1 MNDSSSVRNLGQ
13 LLRVEFDTNAALRR
27 SFEDRWIE
35 DLRQYLGIY
44 PPELQK
50 ALKERDRSTI
60 YLRKTKTKVD
70 AICSR
75 VVEQLFPAKGERNW
89 SIAPSTTPEVHPQ
102 VLHEAVTMEASRL
115 ERRLAQ
121 DEVRSLVLSLATDA
135 ASQMGDEME
144 GQLAEAPGRKSYR
157 SNCERMI
164 HQGVLFGCG
173 VLKGPLVER
182 RKREKF
188 TFSEESGWALGSDEG
203 DYWPYQEYVSI
214 WDIYPDMTAVDPEGM
229 RFVWQNHL
237 KTQKELL
244 ELAAWPGFDPEAIRQ
259 HISDKPNGDA
269 ELWKHESELRQTASE
284 EGRSVLNNLAGRYR
298 VLERWGHLTG
308 KQLMEAG
315 VRVRE
320 EEGVYAANVWIL
332 GDSVIK
338 AVLAPIEGID
348 IPYSFFF
355 YSDDETTFFPEGL
368 ASILRDPES
377 AFNAAMRMLLDNAAI
392 CAGPQFAV
400 NVQALQAGEDP
411 NDIHPFKLWRFK
423 NVQDLNG
430 CLKVFEVPSRV
441 QDLVSVGKIMSDWS
455 DEMSTP
461 RYMAGESPTRGAAET
476 VGGLSM
482 LMGAASISIKGLV
495 GRFDNDVTRKFI
507 TSLYYW
513 NMRFNPREEIKGDF
527 VIKAVGSSAL
537 IAREVQAQ
545 SVMKAIQISKDPDF
559 KHDVKSREL
568 LEEAFK
574 LLDLGPAVLFT
585 KEEADQNRKREMQEL
600 ALVQAQATVQTLLN
614 EAEKR
619 GIPLPQA
626 VLGMLE
632 QQAKPLGI
640 AQ

>member
-1 MNDSSSVRNLGQ
+1 MSDATLVQGLGQ
-13 LLRVEFDTNAALRR
+13 LLRAEFEENAALRR

-44 PPELQK
+44 PPEILK
-50 ALKERDRSTI
+50 VLKEGNRSTI

-70 AICSR
+70 AIRSR

-89 SIAPSTTPEVHPQ
+89 TIAPSTTPEVHPQ
-102 VLHEAVTMEASRL
+102 VLHEAVTMEANRL
-115 ERRLAQ
+115 GRRLVE

-135 ASQMGDEME
+135 AGQMGDEME

-164 HQGVLFGCG
+164 HQSVLFGCG

-188 TFSEESGWALGSDEG
+188 TFSEESGWALGADEG
-203 DYWPYQEYVSI
+203 DYWPYQEFVSI
-214 WDIYPDMTAVDPEGM
+214 WDTYPDMTAVDPEGL

-244 ELAAWPGFDPEAIRQ
+244 ELAAWPGFDPAAIRQ
-259 HISDKPNGDA
+259 HIKDKPNGDA
-269 ELWKHESELRQTASE
+269 ELQRHESERRQTGSE
-284 EGRSVLNNLAGRYR
+284 DGRSVPTTLAGRYR
-298 VLERWGHLTG
+298 VLERWGYLTG
-308 KQLMEAG
+308 KQLAEAG
-315 VRVRE
+315 VDVKE
-320 EEGVYAANVWIL
+320 EEGIYAANVWIL
-332 GDSVIK
+332 GDRVVK
-338 AVLAPIEGID
+338 AVLAPVEGID

-355 YSDDETTFFPEGL
+355 YGDDETAFFPEGL

-392 CAGPQFAV
+392 CAGPQIAV
-400 NVQALQAGEDP
+400 NMQALQTGEDP
-411 NDIHPFKLWRFK
+411 DDLRPFKSWRFK
-423 NVQDLNG
+423 NTTDLNG
-430 CLKVFEVPSRV
+430 CLKIFEVPSHIS
-441 QDLVSVGKIMSDWS
+441 DLVTVGKIMSDWS

-495 GRFDNDVTRKFI
+495 GQFDNDVTRKFI
-507 TSLYYW
+507 TNLYYW

-568 LEEAFK
+568 LEEIFK

-585 KEEADQNRKREMQEL
+585 KEEAEQNRKREMQEQ
-600 ALVQAQATVQTLLN
+600 AFMQAQGTVQAVLA

-626 VLGMLE
+626 VAGMLE